1 MLTEIINFINE
12 FEHCTSE
19 DFRYNL
25 SLEIETNDKLKK
37 KIISL
42 KSYNFTYE
50 SRIFKV
56 EPLTNLRNKSDLLY
70 LIKSSNE
77 IISISSLFPHY
88 KFSLLKKD
96 LLELVKFKHKERF
109 FFLYRNK
116 KNSRLFLFRYKQYF
130 LSISI
135 ENILCWYEIRKN
147 YIE

>member
-1 MLTEIINFINE
+1 MLTDIINYINE
-12 FEHCTSE
+12 FENCTSE

-42 KSYNFTYE
+42 KSYNFTYQ

-56 EPLTNLRNKSDLLY
+56 EPLKNLRNKSDLLY
-70 LIKSSNE
+70 FIKSSNE
-77 IISISSLFPHY
+77 IISISSLFFHY

-96 LLELVKFKHKERF
+96 LLELVKFKQKERF
-109 FFLYRNK
+109 FFLFRNK
-116 KNSRLFLFRYKQYF
+116 KTSRLFLLRYNQYF

-135 ENILCWYEIRKN
+135 ENILFWYEIGKKD
-147 YIE
+147 IE